1 MYRAGHYA
9 GADGR
14 DGRPAWAELL
24 THRVWQRQQHED
36 PHAAG
41 CIARPGWLRADRHC
55 QRTAA
60 PLTCSSGSVIRPYLR
75 LVAPIGTKGSLL
87 GRMHSVRFLMCSI
100 NLVSETLVIRY
111 ES

>member
-24 THRVWQRQQHED
+24 THRVWQRQQYED

-41 CIARPGWLRADRHC
+41 CPARPGWLRAYRHC
-55 QRTAA
+55 ERAVTA
-60 PLTCSSGSVIRPYLR
+60 LSSGTDPRLSGMGPPPSLSSLPKRLPTAPTSKPHTPY
-75 LVAPIGTKGSLL
+75 I
-87 GRMHSVRFLMCSI
+87 
-100 NLVSETLVIRY
+100 
-111 ES
+111 